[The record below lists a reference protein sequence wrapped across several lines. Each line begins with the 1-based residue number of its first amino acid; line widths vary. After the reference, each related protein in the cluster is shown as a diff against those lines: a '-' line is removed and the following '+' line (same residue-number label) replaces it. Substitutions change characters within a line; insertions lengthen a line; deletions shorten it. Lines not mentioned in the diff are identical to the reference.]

1 MAAVVVSANITRL
14 NDSDANTGWGNYNTG
29 GGSPASE
36 GANAYQISTGAAANT
51 GAVGKKVNS
60 TTAREG
66 VDYNGTSVDYT
77 AAANR
82 LWYCKIYVA
91 DSFALNTTWG
101 VEVSMGSADTS
112 NFHQYNIA
120 GSGANRAPYLKYPA
134 QGGYIITCID
144 PTIDAWAEV
153 ADSGGATD
161 QTAITW
167 YALGAQFAAG
177 NAKSENV
184 AMDAIDYGTGLTVV
198 GGDGATADATYV
210 DFVTFDQD
218 DIDKRY
224 GAAVGSGDKVTLRGI
239 FTIGTATA
247 TGFTDTTSVVTFPDG
262 YHSAGLFGVNVD
274 LQNASTI
281 VVDDAL
287 LISEGVITTS
297 DTRADYI
304 VSGTSGSYNSA
315 ATIRNFR
322 NITYTSVCDIDGAN
336 IECQLLTQASANIS
350 NTTIRTNALTSIAC
364 LQDPTFGTTT
374 DLHDCTFVQTGA
386 GHAIE
391 ITTAGTYDFENLFF
405 SGYGAD
411 TTDSAAIDVTASTGT
426 VTINVNG
433 GDSPTYKTAGATVN
447 VVAGAVTVQAKAV
460 LKAGTAV
467 GSARVFLKAS
477 DGTGPFPFEET
488 VTSITRSTT
497 TATVTH
503 TAHGMATNDK
513 IYLEGITDKT
523 EDNWTVKQ
531 ITVTGAN
538 TYTYTT
544 TDSGSTSYTGTIK
557 STFVALNGLT
567 NATTGILSLSRVY
580 PSNQPV
586 TGWTRKST
594 SSPYLQ
600 EGVLVGEVDSSTGF
614 SGTAVMLSDE

>member
-1 MAAVVVSANITRL
+1 MATVAVAFNGTRL
-14 NDSDANTGWGNYNTG
+14 HDSDSNTGWGNYVVG
-29 GGSPASE
+29 GGAPASE
-36 GANAYQISTGAAANT
+36 GANAYQISTGASANT

-60 TTAREG
+60 TTARQG
-66 VDYNGTSVDYT
+66 VDYNGSSVDYT

-91 DSFALNTTWG
+91 DAFALNTTWG
-101 VEVSMGSADTS
+101 VEVSIGSADTS

-120 GSGANRAPYLKYPA
+120 GSGANKSVYSTYPA
-134 QGGYIITCID
+134 QGGYLITCID

-153 ADSGGATD
+153 ADSGGATN
-161 QTAITW
+161 QAAIIW

-184 AMDAIDYGTGLTVV
+184 AMDAIDYGTGLTLTA
-198 GGDGATADATYV
+198 GDGASADGKYT
-210 DFVTFDQD
+210 DFVVADQD
-218 DIDKRY
+218 DTDKRW
-224 GAAVGSGDKVTLRGI
+224 GAAIGSGDNAILRGI
-239 FTIGTATA
+239 MTIGSATA
-247 TGFTDTTSVVTFPDG
+247 TEFTDSTSIVTFPDG
-262 YHSAGLFGVNVD
+262 YHSAGLFGVKVD
-274 LQNASTI
+274 IQNASTVI
-281 VVDDAL
+281 TDGAL
-287 LISEGVITTS
+287 IISEGVITTS

-304 VSGTSGSYNSA
+304 VTGTSGSF
-315 ATIRNFR
+315 TFTGQIRNFR

-350 NTTIRTNALTSIAC
+350 NTTIRTNSLTSIAC
-364 LQDPTFGTTT
+364 LQGPTFGTTT

-391 ITTAGTYDFENLFF
+391 IATAGTYDFENLFF

-411 TTDSAAIDVTASTGT
+411 TTDSAAIDVTETTGT

-433 GDSPTYKTAGATVN
+433 GDTPTYKTAGATVN
-447 VVAGAVTVQAKAV
+447 IVAGAVTVQAKAT

-467 GSARVFLKAS
+467 ENARVFLKAS
-477 DGTGPFPFEET
+477 DGTGPFPWEET
-488 VTSITRSTT
+488 VTSVTRATT

-523 EDNWTVKQ
+523 EDNYTVKQ
-531 ITVTGAN
+531 ITVLTAN
-538 TYTYTT
+538 TYTYPT

-557 STFVALNGLT
+557 CTFVALNGLT
-567 NATTGILSLSRVY
+567 NASGILSLSRVY
-580 PSNQPV
+580 SSTQPV
-586 TGWTRKST
+586 VGWTRKST
-594 SSPYLQ
+594 SSPFLQ
-600 EGVLVGEVDSSTGF
+600 EGILVGEVSSTTGF